1 MPRAPIH
8 DPAKEF
14 EKLFRGFLPN
24 HSPSTV
30 FADFCALAA
39 LSLANAIIKDQER
52 ERRYMEIVGRY
63 NREEANA
70 YAHMLALVV
79 TALDCET
86 PPDFLG
92 NMFHRLE
99 LHNRWK
105 GQFFTP
111 MNLCRMMAE
120 MTLGDKVGEIIEE
133 RGFITVQE
141 PAVGAGAMIVA
152 MATAM
157 RQRGINYQQHMHV
170 TAIDVDPVAA
180 HMAFIQLSLL
190 HVPAEVYIGNTLSL
204 EMRECYQTPAHHLG
218 FWNAK
223 LSRHWGVEQQPEAA
237 ATPPV
242 QTDVI
247 IKNGQ
252 YQLFDL
258 AAD

>member
-1 MPRAPIH
+1 MPRAIPH

-30 FADFCALAA
+30 FTDFCALAA

-63 NREEANA
+63 SREEANA

-79 TALDCET
+79 EALDCET

-92 NMFHRLE
+92 CMFHRLE

-111 MNLCRMMAE
+111 MTLCRMMAE
-120 MTLGDKVGEIIEE
+120 MTLGDKVG
-133 RGFITVQE
+133 
-141 PAVGAGAMIVA
+141 AGAMLIA
-152 MATAM
+152 MATAL

-223 LSRHWGVEQQPEAA
+223 LSRHWGVEQQPEVAA
-237 ATPPV
+237 APPV

-258 AAD
+258 VAD